1 MNKRVTTSPAQ
12 DDPIATIPA
21 IMEMAERYK
30 MAPKAFVYT
39 FRTVAMPQPHSD
51 AEFVSCCLVAHAH
64 GLNPLTKE
72 LYFMKTRSGGIQA
85 IVSVDGW
92 AKKCNEHHQFDGME
106 FVDEHD
112 DNGNLISTTCIIYR
126 KDRKHPIKTTEYLDE
141 CLKVGGP
148 VWRTSPRRMLRHR
161 ALTQCARYAFGFAG
175 IMDKDEYDQWQA
187 MRDVTP
193 KATAI
198 SATHDV
204 PEIPEIPDDVPE
216 LSPDDETSGLDD
228 PAPETLPEAEQEK
241 LLSKLKDDLA
251 FCKSYAEREEVA
263 EQYED
268 MLDRLSDANRRRVE
282 AIFEGREK

>member
-148 VWRTSPRRMLRHR
+148 VWKTSPRRMLRHR

-216 LSPDDETSGLDD
+216 LPPDDDVSGLDD
-228 PAPETLPEAEQEK
+228 PAGDDMLSPDQEEAA
-241 LLSKLKDDLA
+241 LANLKDELA
-251 FCKSYAEREEVA
+251 AATPGTRMEIVDMYESVIERMSSGA
-263 EQYED
+263 RKRAKTIIED
-268 MLDRLSDANRRRVE
+268 E
-282 AIFEGREK
+282 T